1 MRSSIFLGIGGLG
14 AVYIAAGLL
23 LWYRVVTGPGDDNP
37 VALLGVLT
45 AALGAIPAW
54 GLALWLRR
62 RPLGAHRVWLTLA
75 SIALAAL
82 GALTPFL
89 LALLGVG

>member
-1 MRSSIFLGIGGLG
+1 MRSSILLGIGCLG
-14 AVYIAAGLL
+14 AVYVAAGLL
-23 LWYRVVTGPGDDNP
+23 LCYRVVNSPGDDNP
-37 VALLGVLT
+37 AALLGVLA
-45 AALGAIPAW
+45 AALGAVPTW

-62 RPLGAHRVWLTLA
+62 RPLDAHRVWLTLA

-89 LALLGVG
+89 LVLLGVG

>member
-1 MRSSIFLGIGGLG
+1 MRSSILLAIGCFG
-14 AVYIAAGLL
+14 AVYVAVGLL
-23 LWYRVVTGPGDDNP
+23 LWYRVVTSPGDDNP

-54 GLALWLRR
+54 GLVLWLRR
-62 RPLGAHRVWLTLA
+62 RSLRAHRVWLTLA
-75 SIALAAL
+75 SIALTAL

-89 LALLGVG
+89 LVLFGVG